1 MASFFIIGEKKI
13 RPGVY
18 FRYENWGTPPI
29 AGVDDGK
36 CAAVFRSNWGPLG
49 QALTLEQYEDI
60 AKKYGDGGENG
71 TTDVPLEQF
80 KGGARLVYAVRLG
93 KGGTCG
99 TYAMKDEQGDSVV
112 QLTLKYPGSR
122 KLSVTIRPTLED
134 ASVTELLILEGTE
147 QLEQLTF
154 RNTDNSVQ
162 ALMDAFSQ
170 SGSSYFNLTKLKD
183 SDQQLETIDQA
194 EIAGGTDPTVNIAAY
209 SAAFEVLEAYRWNVL
224 SIDTEDIPTQQM
236 MQLFLNRI
244 YQGGKFCMGVIGEP
258 TTVAFDTRLKHASAY
273 NDYQIVYVGNGFI
286 DISGKVYE
294 GYLAA
299 ARIAGLIEGTPS
311 NESITHLAI
320 TGATEVTELLTNNQ
334 HERAI
339 SAGVLMFSVSAAN
352 TVWVEQGVNTLVLP
366 GTKEDIGWKKI
377 KRVKVRFELFQRLN
391 DTVDVLVGRV
401 NNDPD
406 GRMTVIQV
414 SNGVCQTMV
423 AEKKLL
429 AGAHVELDPNNS
441 PEGDSAWF
449 IVYADDIDALE
460 KLYYAFK
467 FRFAPETA
475 E

>member
-154 RNTDNSVQ
+154 HNTENSVE
-162 ALMDAFSQ
+162 ALMATFSE

-183 SDQQLETIDQA
+183 SDQQLEAIDQT
-194 EIAGGTDPTVNIAAY
+194 EIIGGTDPAVNIAAY
-209 SAAFEVLEAYRWNVL
+209 SAAFEVLEACRWNVL

-273 NDYQIVYVGNGFI
+273 NDYQMVYVGNGFI

-299 ARIAGLIEGTPS
+299 ARIAGLIAGTPS

-391 DTVDVLVGRV
+391 DTVDVLIGRV

-467 FRFAPETA
+467 FRFAPETS

>member
-1 MASFFIIGEKKI
+1 MASFFVIGEKKT

-18 FRYENWGTPPI
+18 IRYENWGTPPV

-49 QALTLEQYEDI
+49 QALVLEKSEDI
-60 AKKYGDGGENG
+60 AKKYGDGGESG
-71 TTDVPLEQF
+71 TTAVPMEQF
-80 KGGARLVYAVRLG
+80 KGGARLVYAIRLG
-93 KGGTCG
+93 KGGTPG
-99 TYAMKDEQGDSVV
+99 VYSIKDERGIPVV

-122 KLSVTIRPTLED
+122 RLDVTIRPTLAD

-154 RNTDNSVQ
+154 SNIENSVN
-162 ALMDAFSQ
+162 ALMDAFAAK
-170 SGSSYFNLTKLKD
+170 GSDYFVLTKLAD
-183 SDQQLETIDQA
+183 SPDTLKIIDQE
-194 EIAGGTDPTVNIAAY
+194 EIAGGTDPAVNTGAY

-224 SIDTEDIPTQQM
+224 SIDTEDTSIHMVMQM
-236 MQLFLNRI
+236 FLNRI
-244 YQGGKFCMGVIGEP
+244 YDSGKFCMGVIGEP
-258 TTVAFDTRLKHASAY
+258 ATVDFETRLKHASAF

-286 DISGKVYE
+286 DGSGAVYE
-294 GYLAA
+294 GYMAA
-299 ARIAGLIEGTPS
+299 ARIAGLIAGTPS
-311 NESITHLAI
+311 NESITHAAV
-320 TGATEVTELLTNNQ
+320 TGATEVTELLTNSQ

-339 SAGVLMFSVSAAN
+339 EAGALMFSVSAAN

-366 GTKEDIGWKKI
+366 TAKEDAGWKKV
-377 KRVKVRFELFQRLN
+377 KRAKVRFELFQRLN
-391 DTVDVLVGRV
+391 DTVEVLIGRI

-423 AEKKLL
+423 SEKKLL
-429 AGAHVELDPNNS
+429 EGAHVELDEDNP

-449 IVYADDIDALE
+449 VVYADDIDALE
-460 KLYYAFK
+460 KMYYTFK
-467 FRFAPETA
+467 FRFAPEDT